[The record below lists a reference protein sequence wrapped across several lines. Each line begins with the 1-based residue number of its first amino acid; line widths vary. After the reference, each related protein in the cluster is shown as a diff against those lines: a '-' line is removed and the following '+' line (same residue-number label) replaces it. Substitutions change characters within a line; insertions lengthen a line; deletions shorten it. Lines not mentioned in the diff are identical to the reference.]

1 MARTERTGETSH
13 WSNGGANPNRDQ
25 RGYVLI
31 TSLIML
37 VVLSLLGAV
46 VLNLSGAD
54 LQTAAYEKM
63 STRAFFAAE
72 SAVTQVRNDMQ
83 NYVST
88 VQGGQWPGLDSTVV
102 NGVLTGAYGIVP
114 RPVANINNYSTVV
127 AGASPLTFNYTITDV
142 GANNDKTVMVTATGT
157 VQVNALQTVQQ
168 RVEAVIQY
176 VPPDP
181 VGAQECVSAACTSA
195 DQSSGGQVVNK
206 ENSTTTL

>member
-13 WSNGGANPNRDQ
+13 YRDQ

-83 NYVST
+83 SYVAT
-88 VQGGQWPGLDSTVV
+88 VQGGQWPALDATVV
-102 NGVLTGAYGIVP
+102 NGVLTGAYGTSSTIPGPPTVTY
-114 RPVANINNYSTVV
+114 RNYSTPV
-127 AGASPLTFNYTITDV
+127 AGSSPLTFNYTISEV
-142 GANNDKTVMVTATGT
+142 GAPNDKTVMVTATGT
-157 VQVNALQTVQQ
+157 VQLSALQTVQQ
-168 RVEAVIQY
+168 RIEAVIQY

-195 DQSSGGQVVNK
+195 DQSSGGQVVNNV
-206 ENSTTTL
+206 NSTTTL